1 MKVSAFQVAADEGDD
16 EVFIFAESE
25 IEALEIYVK
34 WHKDAYGKSALNP
47 VVSTYPRSRFIGE
60 MRSLQTEMDQGIKGL
75 AGWTVEAGWH
85 IYPWDSQFAGE

>member
-1 MKVSAFQVAADEGDD
+1 MTVTAFQVAADEGDD